1 MSPVDEGTAAAGNQM
16 LTFSMQMQ
24 TELLVVQVENGTH
37 KLSSGVRTP
46 VHFTVNVRF
55 SKPMLSQLWNW
66 HESNRHS

>member
-16 LTFSMQMQ
+16 LTLSMQMQ
-24 TELLVVQVENGTH
+24 AELLVVQVENGTH
-37 KLSSGVRTP
+37 KLSSGVRTQ

-66 HESNRHS
+66 HE